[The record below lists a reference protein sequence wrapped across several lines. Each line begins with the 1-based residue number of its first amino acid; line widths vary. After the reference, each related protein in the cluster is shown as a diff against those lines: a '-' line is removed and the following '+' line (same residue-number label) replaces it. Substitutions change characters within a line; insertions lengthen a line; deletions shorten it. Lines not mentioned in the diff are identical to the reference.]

1 MINKKITLNII
12 GFIFISIFIFT
23 NNSKSQ
29 DLCSG
34 VNIDNGAI
42 SMSVTSSTADFIG
55 GQIGT
60 FDQTSSGNV
69 SGGMDW
75 FAIDLQNNATSSIG
89 AQLISSWSRTG
100 GRNTTFEVVNLDNST
115 SPPID
120 ATVHVQIF
128 DETCAEIRNF
138 CDVYTP
144 RDSHI
149 YDFSNLISNAGQVI
163 STGNFAGKEGIVVI
177 TPVEECN
184 IGIPSHRA
192 IAFPRWQG
200 DVTVNDLDNGVQY
213 HSKMWARDTDTLFDC
228 TITTPEGFSILD
240 GVGDCRFESD
250 TPSSLK
256 RDFSTLPGS
265 IASRSDLVLFSIVDN
280 YGITTYNPFPFSSSV
295 TYQPAIFDVNETP
308 ESCPPVS
315 ACFTRL
321 GLNTALPNSDTPL
334 PDSDMDGVLNVDDN
348 CPDTPNPLQSDVDSD
363 GAGDVCDD
371 CPNDSTDSCDPMGS
385 AAEEIDSTA
394 GGTVQTADTNL
405 TFEIPPNS
413 VSTDTT
419 ISVTELMPG
428 DPEADLVIG
437 PNTGLGQIVAVYDLQ
452 PEGQMFSPP
461 ATLTI
466 IVDVTSL
473 NATQR
478 ANLDLYIFNDASG
491 SYESLG
497 AVCTIT
503 EAPPGTFTAECTA
516 SVDHFTSFALIG
528 PLDTDGDGIPDDFPT
543 GSDECDESD
552 LSETVII
559 DGCDSGV
566 ENALFEN
573 GCTISDDI
581 MECADGA
588 KNHGKFV
595 SCVSKL
601 ANGLKKDGL
610 ISGKKKGAIQS
621 CAAQADLP

>member
-1 MINKKITLNII
+1 MHNNKLKIKILLITLFFGILPA
-12 GFIFISIFIFT
+12 
-23 NNSKSQ
+23 SKTLSQ
-29 DLCSG
+29 EVCPF
-34 VNIDNGAI
+34 VPYQNGALI
-42 SMSVTSSTADFIG
+42 LQTGSVTADFIG
-55 GQIGT
+55 GMLGT
-60 FDQTSSGNV
+60 FDQSASGNV
-69 SGGMDW
+69 TGGMDW
-75 FAIDLQNNATSSIG
+75 FALSNQNRGTSHTG
-89 AQLISSWSRTG
+89 NQLISWWSRVD
-100 GRNTTFEVVNLDNST
+100 GRNTTLQVTNFDRNFT
-115 SPPID
+115 ISP
-120 ATVHVQIF
+120 TVHVQIF
-128 DETCAEIRNF
+128 GEDCTELRNF
-138 CDVYTP
+138 CDTYTAT
-144 RDSHI
+144 DNHI
-149 YDFSNLISNAGQVI
+149 YDLSNLITNTGQVVN
-163 STGNFAGKEGIVVI
+163 SANLAGREGIIVV

-184 IGIPSHRA
+184 ISIPSFRA
-192 IAFPRWQG
+192 IVFPDWQG
-200 DVTVNDLDNGVQY
+200 DVTITDATNGLDY
-213 HSKMWARDTDTLFDC
+213 HAKAWARRTDTLFSC
-228 TITTPEGFSILD
+228 TETTTVGGLTVLD
-240 GVGDCRFESD
+240 GTGDCRFE
-250 TPSSLK
+250 TVNPSSITHT
-256 RDFSTLPGS
+256 FSALPGS
-265 IASRSDLVLFSIVDN
+265 IGSRSDVVLFSLMDS
-280 YGITTYNPFPFSSSV
+280 YGLTTYNPNPIGSVVQYFPGSV
-295 TYQPAIFDVNETP
+295 DENEII
-308 ESCPPVS
+308 ESCALVTG
-315 ACFTRL
+315 CFLRL
-321 GLNTALPNSDTPL
+321 GINNIIPISDTPL
-334 PDSDMDGVLNVDDN
+334 PDSDMDGVLNGDDN
-348 CPDTPNPLQSDVDSD
+348 CSDTPNPLQEDTDSD
-363 GAGDVCDD
+363 GTGDLCDD

-405 TFEIPPNS
+405 TLEIPPNS
-413 VSTDTT
+413 VSSDTT

-478 ANLDLYIFNDASG
+478 TNLDLYIFNDASG

-543 GSDECDESD
+543 DSDECDESD
-552 LSETVII
+552 LSESVII

-610 ISGKKKGAIQS
+610 ISGKEKGAIQS